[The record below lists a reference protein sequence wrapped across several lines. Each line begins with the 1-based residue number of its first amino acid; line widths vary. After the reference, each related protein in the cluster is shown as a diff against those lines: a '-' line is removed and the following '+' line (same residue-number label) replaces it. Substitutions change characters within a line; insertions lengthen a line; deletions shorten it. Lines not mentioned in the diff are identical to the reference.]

1 MDKAWT
7 FQDGDHGSIS
17 QYLELQLFLQSF
29 SSLEGL
35 LTLNVKSLFFSL
47 QKPQRAKEYLLNK
60 LSLGCIFLFSVLKLN
75 KSWYLNMYYPKI

>member
-35 LTLNVKSLFFSL
+35 LTLKVKSLLFSL
-47 QKPQRAKEYLLNK
+47 QKP
-60 LSLGCIFLFSVLKLN
+60 LKLN